1 MSRLKD
7 KTIVVTG
14 GASGIGRA
22 TATCCV
28 NDGARVIVV
37 DLDKEGVDG
46 CVDEITKAGGLAEGH
61 VVDVREDEQ
70 VCGLFKAI
78 GGRHDHIDGLIH
90 AAGILEGALV
100 PIDEF
105 EELTWDKVIDVNLKG
120 SFLMSKH
127 AVPLIE
133 KSENG
138 VMLLVASGAGVRGG
152 SSSIAYGSSKG
163 GVHGLSLVLA
173 AQLADRNIRV
183 HGICPGSLAT
193 PLKLRQVE
201 VSAKASGGD
210 FKKMA
215 AALGDPMGVG
225 KVLAFLVSDDADYV
239 RGTVFTR

>member
-1 MSRLKD
+1 MTLNEKV
-7 KTIVVTG
+7 IVVTG

-22 TATCCV
+22 AAICCGK
-28 NDGARVIVV
+28 NGANVVVV
-37 DLDKEGVDG
+37 DLDKDG
-46 CVDEITKAGGLAEGH
+46 LGTCVEEITGAGGSAEGH
-61 VVDVREDEQ
+61 CIDVREDDQVSVLFSALGEQ
-70 VCGLFKAI
+70 H
-78 GGRHDHIDGLIH
+78 GRVDGLIH
-90 AAGILEGALV
+90 AAGVLEGALV

-105 EELTWDKVIDVNLKG
+105 EELTWDKVLDINLKG

-133 KSENG
+133 KSERG
-138 VMLLVASGAGVRGG
+138 VILLIASGAGVRGG
-152 SSSIAYGSSKG
+152 SSSVAYGSSKG

-183 HGICPGSLAT
+183 HGVCPGSLAT

-201 VSAKASGGD
+201 KSAKASGGD
-210 FKKMA
+210 FEKMA

-239 RGTVFTR
+239 RGSVFTR

>member
-1 MSRLKD
+1 MTLNQKV
-7 KTIVVTG
+7 IVVTG

-22 TATCCV
+22 AAICCGK
-28 NDGARVIVV
+28 NGANVVVV
-37 DLDKEGVDG
+37 DLDKDG
-46 CVDEITKAGGLAEGH
+46 LGTCVEEITGAGGSAEGH
-61 VVDVREDEQ
+61 CIDVREDDQVSVLFSALGEQ
-70 VCGLFKAI
+70 H
-78 GGRHDHIDGLIH
+78 GRVDGLIH
-90 AAGILEGALV
+90 AAGVLEGALV

-105 EELTWDKVIDVNLKG
+105 EELTWDKVLDINLKG

-133 KSENG
+133 KSERG
-138 VMLLVASGAGVRGG
+138 VILLIASGAGVRGG
-152 SSSIAYGSSKG
+152 SSSVAYGSSKG

-183 HGICPGSLAT
+183 HGVCPGSLAT

-201 VSAKASGGD
+201 KSAKASGGD
-210 FKKMA
+210 FEKMA

-239 RGTVFTR
+239 RGSVFTR